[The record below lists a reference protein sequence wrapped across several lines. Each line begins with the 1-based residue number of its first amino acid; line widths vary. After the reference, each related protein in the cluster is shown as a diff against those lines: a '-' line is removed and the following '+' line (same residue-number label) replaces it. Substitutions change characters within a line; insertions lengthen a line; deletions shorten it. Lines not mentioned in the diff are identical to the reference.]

1 MFIRCSITVQIMSDR
16 FLHRFE
22 TVYTIPDRSKYT
34 FFLLK
39 TKYKLEGLIWSNWKN
54 VLENEKKN
62 R

>member
-39 TKYKLEGLIWSNWKN
+39 TKYKLEGLI
-54 VLENEKKN
+54 
-62 R
+62 